1 MLDNLRDDSSSSPF
15 FDDEI
20 PDFLEDDVDEK
31 IPSAPKFRPSYSGN
45 FLGMTPVQRFV
56 IAVMLMITFCI
67 LGTMTL
73 LVTGRFMLF

>member
-15 FDDEI
+15 FEDEF
-20 PDFLEDDVDEK
+20 PDFLEDDGDEK
-31 IPSAPKFRPSYSGN
+31 EPTTPKFRRSYSGN
-45 FLGMTPVQRFV
+45 FLGKPPDQRFV

>member
-1 MLDNLRDDSSSSPF
+1 MLDNLRDDLSSSPF
-15 FDDEI
+15 FEDEF
-20 PDFLEDDVDEK
+20 PDFLEDQEDEK
-31 IPSAPKFRPSYSGN
+31 EPSTPKFKRSYSGN

-73 LVTGRFMLF
+73 FVTGRFMLF